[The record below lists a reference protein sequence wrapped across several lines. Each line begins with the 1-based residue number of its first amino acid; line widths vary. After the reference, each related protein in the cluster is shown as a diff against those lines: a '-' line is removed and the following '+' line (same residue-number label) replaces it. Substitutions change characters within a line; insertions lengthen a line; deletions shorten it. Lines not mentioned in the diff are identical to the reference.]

1 MRVCRPYLE
10 PRLSSPLLPDT
21 LPSLTWVDPP
31 HSVFLVSLFSLLT
44 DTSPLS
50 LQQPLHVSLHETKS
64 PCKGY
69 LDDVTIRISLH
80 FLLCV
85 WGFVWCMCICGR
97 GGGGR
102 RKHTGQ
108 KKAYDVLF
116 YHTPLREGH
125 ALSLNLELSCGPE
138 SHMILLSLD
147 LTGSYSAVPDFP
159 HGCWVLYLRSFCLN
173 SRHS

>member
-1 MRVCRPYLE
+1 MFSWFLYFPF
-10 PRLSSPLLPDT
+10 LLT
-21 LPSLTWVDPP
+21 LPLFPCSSL
-31 HSVFLVSLFSLLT
+31 
-44 DTSPLS
+44 
-50 LQQPLHVSLHETKS
+50 
-64 PCKGY
+64 
-69 LDDVTIRISLH
+69 
-80 FLLCV
+80 
-85 WGFVWCMCICGR
+85 CMCLSMKPNPPAKVTLMTLQFVSHCIFYFVCEGLCGVCAYV
-97 GGGGR
+97 GGAGGSR

-159 HGCWVLYLRSFCLN
+159 HGYWVLYLRSFCLN